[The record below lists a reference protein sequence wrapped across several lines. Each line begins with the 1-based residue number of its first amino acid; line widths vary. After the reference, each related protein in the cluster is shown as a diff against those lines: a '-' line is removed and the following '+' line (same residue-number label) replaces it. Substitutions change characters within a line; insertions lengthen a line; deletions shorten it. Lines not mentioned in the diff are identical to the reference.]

1 MDTIDYNN
9 DTSIDDLESIDG
21 NPDDTIWDDL
31 ETIDYNKDMSIDDLV
46 EPEVKSKLETIPE
59 TPDENDG
66 VEYIKAVYSIR
77 DEEKNKDMFKMF
89 NLLKPYIALMKRK
102 KTIVKDKNLKQ
113 ARKSNLLKK
122 SPHNSPEVKTI
133 IGNRNVN
140 VTKEQEE
147 PSSCLD

>member
-66 VEYIKAVYSIR
+66 VEYIKTVYNIR
-77 DEEKNKDMFKMF
+77 DDEKNKDMFKMF
-89 NLLKPYIALMKRK
+89 NLLKPYIALMKMK

-122 SPHNSPEVKTI
+122 SPHI
-133 IGNRNVN
+133 LAWG
-140 VTKEQEE
+140 
-147 PSSCLD
+147 

>member
-1 MDTIDYNN
+1 
-9 DTSIDDLESIDG
+9 
-21 NPDDTIWDDL
+21 
-31 ETIDYNKDMSIDDLV
+31 MSIDDLV

-66 VEYIKAVYSIR
+66 VEYIKTVYSIR
-77 DEEKNKDMFKMF
+77 DDEKNKDMFKMF
-89 NLLKPYIALMKRK
+89 NLLKPYIALIKRK
-102 KTIVKDKNLKQ
+102 KT
-113 ARKSNLLKK
+113 RKSNLLKK